1 MPMTTYDTRISYWSS
16 DVCSSALSIQTALF
30 GAVIIGDTISVQ
42 AIAAILISLAGV
54 IALSVARTELTAR
67 RLLTSWLDRPALIGL
82 ASAAFF
88 RVSAVSYRAS
98 SLSLDSGGF
107 ASRSAFTLSLF
118 LLSPFFTPFP

>member
-1 MPMTTYDTRISYWSS
+1 MRISDWSS
-16 DVCSSALSIQTALF
+16 DVCSSDL
-30 GAVIIGDTISVQ
+30 Q

-82 ASAAFF
+82 ASGACFG
-88 RVSAVSYRAS
+88 VSAVSYRAA

-107 ASRSAFTLSLF
+107 ATRGIGRAACRERVCQYV
-118 LLSPFFTPFP
+118 